1 MLENIKGL
9 QAQHG
14 LLKWNKNIFLK
25 LEAIIKIFLF
35 LEMSQDATVQKRRCC
50 RCLVSYNIY
59 DKLKNHN
66 PSRVKDF
73 QRKLRL
79 FIQHDIILHYS
90 IYVKLNSWHKTVYRN
105 PLWAYKRTILLGF
118 VIRLIWVW
126 HSMSSIEKIGP
137 NFLFRLRNA

>member
-9 QAQHG
+9 KAQHG

-50 RCLVSYNIY
+50 RCLVSYYIY

-90 IYVKLNSWHKTVYRN
+90 IYVKLISWHKTVYRN

-118 VIRLIWVW
+118 VISLLMIFNYNESYRFKNL
-126 HSMSSIEKIGP
+126 SMA
-137 NFLFRLRNA
+137 FYV

>member
-1 MLENIKGL
+1 MPKFVRKYKRTSGSTWLAEMK
-9 QAQHG
+9 
-14 LLKWNKNIFLK
+14 KNIFLK

-90 IYVKLNSWHKTVYRN
+90 IYVKLNSWHKTVYKN
-105 PLWAYKRTILLGF
+105 PLWVHKRTILLVF
-118 VIRLIWVW
+118 VIRLMAFYV
-126 HSMSSIEKIGP
+126 
-137 NFLFRLRNA
+137 